1 MKAFVLTAGLGRRL
15 QPITHKW
22 PKPSL
27 PLLNIPIVYY
37 AMTPLLK
44 AEVQEFVCNLHHLSD
59 QMVQT
64 LKGISPSIHFI
75 EEKPHL
81 LGAAGGIQN
90 AKKYFKDEEDF
101 FVVNGDTVFLP
112 DHPEFLKTAYE
123 KHKQHNALA
132 TLVLIP
138 YKGFSDYSAVWFHK
152 KTNQIISFSPTPQK
166 NMCLAGHFIG
176 YYLLSSCIF
185 KYLKLA
191 QMQTHIFQDVLSMAI
206 QKGDNVL
213 CVYENGYWFE
223 VGNKVDF
230 LKTTKALLNLRQN
243 NAYLKAIMS
252 EYLKPQIDHHLPY
265 IDDVQ
270 TVLLGNKLKIG
281 NGVKIS
287 GHSVIG
293 DNVILGSG
301 VAVHNSVILSGCQ
314 VKDGLLIHNDIV
326 FH

>member
-1 MKAFVLTAGLGRRL
+1 MKK
-15 QPITHKW
+15 I
-22 PKPSL
+22 
-27 PLLNIPIVYY
+27 
-37 AMTPLLK
+37 
-44 AEVQEFVCNLHHLSD
+44 
-59 QMVQT
+59 
-64 LKGISPSIHFI
+64 
-75 EEKPHL
+75 
-81 LGAAGGIQN
+81 
-90 AKKYFKDEEDF
+90 F

-112 DHPEFLKTAYE
+112 DNPEFLKTAYE

-138 YKGFSDYSAVWFHK
+138 YKGFSHYSAVWFHK
-152 KTNQIISFSPTPQK
+152 KTHQIMRFGHIPQNIPQK
-166 NMCLAGHFIG
+166 NMHVAGHFIG
-176 YYLLSSCIF
+176 YYLLSNRIF
-185 KYLKLA
+185 KYLKRV
-191 QMQTHIFQDVLSMAI
+191 QVHTHIFQDVLSMAI

-223 VGNKVDF
+223 TGNKVDF
-230 LKTTKALLNLRQN
+230 LKTTKALLNLKQN
-243 NAYLKAIMS
+243 NTYLKAIMS
-252 EYLKPQIDHHLPY
+252 KYLKPQIDHNLPY

-301 VAVHNSVILSGCQ
+301 VAVHDSVIFSGCQ
-314 VKDGLLIHNDIV
+314 VKDRLLIHNDIV